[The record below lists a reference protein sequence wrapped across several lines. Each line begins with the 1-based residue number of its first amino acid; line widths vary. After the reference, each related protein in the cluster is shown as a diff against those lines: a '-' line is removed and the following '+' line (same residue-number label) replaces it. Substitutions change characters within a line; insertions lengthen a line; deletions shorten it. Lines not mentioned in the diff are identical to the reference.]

1 MTTAQA
7 GTAGPAEGRC
17 WHRGESGA
25 GTCWAGPAPQPSRGT
40 GGGHIGPDVI
50 ACHEGMRGAGAP
62 RCASATA
69 KDAAAGSWCARTGG
83 SRGSESGP
91 TVGRAKDLTPP
102 HPWAAH
108 RSAGHVQ

>member
-7 GTAGPAEGRC
+7 GTAGPAEGRR

-25 GTCWAGPAPQPSRGT
+25 GTCRVGPAPQPSRGT

-69 KDAAAGSWCARTGG
+69 KDAAADRAGDVRHQGNA
-83 SRGSESGP
+83 
-91 TVGRAKDLTPP
+91 VGRLGGRAEHAPCVP
-102 HPWAAH
+102 
-108 RSAGHVQ
+108 